1 MKHSNQ
7 STAVKSNN
15 VSPNKFGSPVKEIPL
30 DPQSRYSISYVP
42 GMVEHEIDTGKTFE
56 DAKMKIVLL
65 TCELERVNTY
75 NYSLVRE
82 NEVLRV
88 QANKSEREKDLET
101 KLAIVLA
108 ENEKLNQVIEE
119 LYEVYMSQRNFGSN
133 EEYEHKLSLLYQ
145 DLDEWKQKYNV
156 LESQNNVVHL
166 QNELKEISH
175 EKEHLEEQLAR
186 KDRDLEALRGRLHGL
201 EENSEHHG
209 ELEHQNAHLA
219 AENAALAKE
228 LEAIKLKYGKAG
240 DLQIKLGDYDNK
252 IRTILA
258 ENEKLNDL
266 VLQKNEEVKN
276 LKAKLDAQNKNNK
289 KDNDI
294 KALLEENDKLNESLL
309 HKNQENIDLKH
320 LLDEKD
326 HEIHLRISQ
335 EKNINEHAKKAAV
348 PNREAQNK
356 LQELIHENEA
366 LQEEIHE
373 LRKNQKPSDNH
384 ELDAALHKAV
394 EENKKLTTLLKESEQ
409 ELRACREAA
418 QQARE
423 NKAAL
428 ERLSGKIKEL
438 IAENETLNQLVLR
451 SENASGNE
459 VQLLREDIKKLRTTL
474 AEKQREIEDL
484 HAKLHEVQHS
494 SHLNLEYKD
503 KIILITNEN
512 ERLNNIIAAKLDE
525 IEALRRRVAALE
537 TNTLRSSHSEV
548 HEERIRSL
556 LVENQR
562 LNDLC
567 RDQMREIEHLRHH
580 AGNSAQ
586 ISELL
591 TKISLISAE
600 NERLNADLNALKAR
614 LAAQDREITHLRDNQ
629 SHSIV
634 VQHNTGAE
642 HELEHA
648 KRAGAA
654 QQQKIHDLEGRLSQ
668 LLLLE
673 TKVNYLNLENESA
686 KKQIAEKD
694 NLIHNLS
701 HRLAEKD
708 AEIAELR
715 KKLAAA
721 EAQNSLATEEIRIR
735 IIAEQERKLLALR
748 EEMEAQIR
756 RLVAEKRE
764 AEDKARLASI
774 EADKLQHVIRE
785 LQGEI
790 EIWRRRCADL
800 EANQA
805 GEQELR
811 EIREQFEN
819 LKHLNMEIK
828 DLQHQ
833 FNAERTAYETQILQ
847 LEQTVND
854 LQVVNSTLKTENER
868 VSKLSISRLST
879 IEELKRST
887 NEESHKLEVYELRNQ
902 IGHLKSSSHDVKE
915 LAIKYSSEKAADQA
929 KINEL
934 IQLNANNREEVE
946 KLRELV
952 EQRKHDVESLTAQ
965 NEDLRQFCETLKK
978 KSEADNST
986 SNVGE
991 IEQLESKVA
1000 ELEVSR
1006 NEFKRQAERN
1016 AIELTRKNS
1025 ELVNKIQELD
1035 VLKLKYEEALA
1046 NYQALNNQLFTR
1058 LSVNKKF

>member
-1 MKHSNQ
+1 
-7 STAVKSNN
+7 
-15 VSPNKFGSPVKEIPL
+15 
-30 DPQSRYSISYVP
+30 
-42 GMVEHEIDTGKTFE
+42 
-56 DAKMKIVLL
+56 
-65 TCELERVNTY
+65 
-75 NYSLVRE
+75 
-82 NEVLRV
+82 
-88 QANKSEREKDLET
+88 LET

-133 EEYEHKLSLLYQ
+133 EEYEHKLNELYQ

-166 QNELKEISH
+166 QNELKDLH
-175 EKEHLEEQLAR
+175 HDKEHLEEQLTR
-186 KDRDLEALRGRLHGL
+186 KDRDLEALRSRLHAL
-201 EENSEHHG
+201 EENSAEHHG
-209 ELEHQNAHLA
+209 ELAHKNGDLA
-219 AENAALAKE
+219 AENAALTRE

-240 DLQIKLGDYDNK
+240 DLQLKLADYDNK

-276 LKAKLDAQNKNNK
+276 LKAKLDGQNKDRK

-309 HKNQENIDLKH
+309 HKNQENLDLKA

-335 EKNINEHAKKAAV
+335 EKNTHENAKRAAV
-348 PNREAQNK
+348 PNKEAQDK
-356 LQELIHENEA
+356 IKELIHENEE
-366 LQEEIHE
+366 LQHEIHG
-373 LRKNQKPSDNH
+373 LRKSQKPASNP
-384 ELDAALHKAV
+384 EVDANLHKAV
-394 EENKKLTTLLKESEQ
+394 EENKKLTALLKESEQ

-418 QQARE
+418 NQARE

-438 IAENETLNQLVLR
+438 IAENETLNDLVLR

-459 VQLLREDIKKLRTTL
+459 LGLLREDIKKLRLTI

-484 HAKLHEVQHS
+484 HHKLHEAQHAT
-494 SHLNLEYKD
+494 HLIAEYKD

-512 ERLNNIIAAKLDE
+512 ERLNNILAAKLEE
-525 IEALRRRVAALE
+525 IEALRRKVVTLE
-537 TNTLRSSHSEV
+537 ASTLRASHHSSHSDI

-556 LVENQR
+556 LNENQR

-567 RDQMREIEHLRHH
+567 REQMREIENLRHH
-580 AGNSAQ
+580 AGNNAQ
-586 ISELL
+586 ISDLL
-591 TKISLISAE
+591 TKVSLISAE
-600 NERLNADLNALKAR
+600 NERLNSDINVLKSR
-614 LAAQDREITHLRDNQ
+614 LADKDREIAYLRENQNQ

-648 KRAGAA
+648 KRAGVA
-654 QQQKIHDLEGRLSQ
+654 QQQKINDLEGRLSQ
-668 LLLLE
+668 LLILE
-673 TKVNYLNLENESA
+673 TKVNYLNLENENA
-686 KKQIAEKD
+686 KKQLAEKD

-708 AEIAELR
+708 AELDALR
-715 KKLAAA
+715 KKLLAA
-721 EAQNSLATEEIRIR
+721 ENQAALNSEEIRIT
-735 IIAEQERKLLALR
+735 IIAEQERKLWAIK
-748 EEMEAQIR
+748 EEMEGQIR

-764 AEDKARLASI
+764 AEDKARFAAI
-774 EADKLQHVIRE
+774 EAERLQAVIRD
-785 LQGEI
+785 LQGEN
-790 EIWRRRCADL
+790 EMWKRRCTDL

-805 GEQELR
+805 GEHELR

-847 LEQTVND
+847 LEQAVSD
-854 LQVVNSTLKTENER
+854 LQAANGILKAENDRVNR
-868 VSKLSISRLST
+868 LSISRLST

-902 IGHLKSSSHDVKE
+902 IGLLKSSSNDVKE

-946 KLRELV
+946 KLRELI
-952 EQRKHDVESLTAQ
+952 EQRKADIESLTAQ
-965 NEDLRQFCETLKK
+965 NEDLRKFCETLKK
-978 KSEADNST
+978 KSEGEGSA
-986 SNVGE
+986 SNAGE
-991 IEQLESKVA
+991 IEQLETKVA

-1006 NEFKRQAERN
+1006 NEYKRQAERN
-1016 AIELTRKNS
+1016 SIELTRKNS

-1046 NYQALNNQLFTR
+1046 NYQALNSQLFTR
-1058 LSVNKKF
+1058 LSVKKF